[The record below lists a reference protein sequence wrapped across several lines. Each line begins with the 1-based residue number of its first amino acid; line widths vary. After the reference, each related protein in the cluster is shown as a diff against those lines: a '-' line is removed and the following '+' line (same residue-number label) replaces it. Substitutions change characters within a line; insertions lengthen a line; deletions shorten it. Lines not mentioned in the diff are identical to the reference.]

1 MRSGGVVLRAGKPQ
15 DMSRYLESGGPLNLK
30 LRLDEKPSGEVRASV
45 DCGSD
50 CAGSLSL
57 QESLQQIP
65 VNEWTEMSIDLQ
77 CFAKQGADFSRVESS
92 LLLENDKPLLAV
104 VDTKYMP
111 SSVESATLH
120 RDG

>member
-1 MRSGGVVLRAGKPQ
+1 MALRAHKPQ
-15 DMSRYLESGGPLNLK
+15 DMSRYLESGGTLDLK
-30 LRLDEKPSGEVRASV
+30 LRLDEKPSGEVQASV